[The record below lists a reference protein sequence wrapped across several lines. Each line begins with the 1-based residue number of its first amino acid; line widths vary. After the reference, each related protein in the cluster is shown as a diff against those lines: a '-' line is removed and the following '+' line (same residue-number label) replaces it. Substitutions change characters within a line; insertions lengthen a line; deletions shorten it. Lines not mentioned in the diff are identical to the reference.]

1 MNWPRETVYTEGT
14 DNRRRS
20 PSGTAGLEFL
30 NEQLSTLN
38 ERSDSL
44 AKQRLSPAQNQG
56 SYRIVFWGQCAP
68 GFEVGKVAVAFSKR
82 FKIKS
87 SRYLSQLFSGK
98 VITLK
103 RGLSEEGAS
112 RYISAIESMGGI
124 CRKESEQ
131 KNYFE
136 ESEFKQRNSVSFL
149 DEDFDPS
156 TLSLAPKDEFS
167 TEF

>member
-1 MNWPRETVYTEGT
+1 MNWPRENLVTEGMGS
-14 DNRRRS
+14 RGRHS
-20 PSGTAGLEFL
+20 PSGTAGLDFL
-30 NEQLSTLN
+30 NEQLSTLKQEN
-38 ERSDSL
+38 RERVNRGS
-44 AKQRLSPAQNQG
+44 NTG
-56 SYRIVFWGQCAP
+56 SYRIVFWGQCAQ
-68 GFEVGKVAVAFSKR
+68 GYEVGKVAVAFTKR

-98 VITLK
+98 VVTLK
-103 RGLSEEGAS
+103 SGLTEEGAN
-112 RYISAIESMGGI
+112 RYVAAIEAMGGI
-124 CRKESEQ
+124 CRKESER

-167 TEF
+167 TEV